1 MPVIAPPRVRLEEF
15 AKVGFLINVK
25 YLKNNL
31 IDSSGPRGKVVQNQE
46 IDRTMGRLSIRV
58 KV

>member
-1 MPVIAPPRVRLEEF
+1 MTVIAPPLVRLEEF
-15 AKVGFLINVK
+15 TIVGFLNNVK

-46 IDRTMGRLSIRV
+46 IDHTMRRSSV
-58 KV
+58 CVDV